1 MPANKTRT
9 LLIGTLLGFVC
20 AGFTCSMLS
29 APALAE
35 GVEIEGTA
43 SAPYSSGLFSGRADE
58 KTRQQVL
65 LLAEYDALGRYAA
78 NFSTSKYK
86 LYQGVE
92 RDIKAHIEDYISQ
105 PTVIDE
111 GYKKTESKYYI
122 VIRTTINTNRLEA
135 ELNGSPDHVAAQG
148 LPQRKIA
155 ISFLFVARSTSSV
168 KSFDDRRTTVE
179 VNSEDKSAKQSQ
191 GLSGG
196 HAKYSS
202 SYQDTKVHT
211 DGGNTVRQADQ
222 VTYGVSSPEDMN
234 ASMSQIFSDN
244 GFDVYDYRDVSA
256 QCGGAKPETMYQA
269 FSSSD
274 ILSRELRKSAFD
286 AAKQCSVNTFA
297 TGTLDVGLQDTDP
310 VTGEKRVYVSVRAQL
325 NDLSGALP
333 RVLASVGPVQY
344 SGLGP
349 DQQVA
354 GRNALINAAS
364 EAAKEISNQL
374 RSKGLN

>member
-1 MPANKTRT
+1 MSANRTRT
-9 LLIGTLLGFVC
+9 TLFAALTVIC
-20 AGFTCSMLS
+20 AGFAGALASS
-29 APALAE
+29 PARAE
-35 GVEIEGTA
+35 GVEIEGMA
-43 SAPYSSGLFSGRADE
+43 AAPYSSGLFSGRADE

-78 NFSTSKYK
+78 NFSMAKFK

-92 RDIKAHIEDYISQ
+92 HDIKAHIEDYISQ
-105 PTVIDE
+105 PTVVDE
-111 GYKKTESKYYI
+111 GYRKTESKYFI

-135 ELNGSPDHVAAQG
+135 ELNGAPDHGGVAQAM
-148 LPQRKIA
+148 PQRKIA

-168 KSFDDRRTTVE
+168 KSFNDRVTSVE

-191 GLSGG
+191 GLHGG
-196 HAKYSS
+196 SAKFSS
-202 SYQDTKVHT
+202 SYQDTTVHT
-211 DGGNTVRQADQ
+211 TGGNTVRQADQ
-222 VTYGVSSPEDMN
+222 VTYVVSSPEDMN
-234 ASMSQIFSDN
+234 ASMSQVFSDN

-310 VTGEKRVYVSVRAQL
+310 VTGQKRVYVSVRAQL
-325 NDLSGALP
+325 NDLSGPLP

-354 GRNALINAAS
+354 GRNALLTAAS